1 VKTYILTMRIE
12 ADDDIN
18 EEQIK
23 EEIYDACPDVPFG
36 FDITTVEEQ
45 Q

>member
-1 VKTYILTMRIE
+1 MKTYILTMRIE

-36 FDITTVEEQ
+36 FEITACEERR
-45 Q
+45 

>member
-1 VKTYILTMRIE
+1 MKTYTLTMRIE

-23 EEIYDACPDVPFG
+23 EEILDACPDVPFG
-36 FDITTVEEQ
+36 FDITSVEEQ
-45 Q
+45 R